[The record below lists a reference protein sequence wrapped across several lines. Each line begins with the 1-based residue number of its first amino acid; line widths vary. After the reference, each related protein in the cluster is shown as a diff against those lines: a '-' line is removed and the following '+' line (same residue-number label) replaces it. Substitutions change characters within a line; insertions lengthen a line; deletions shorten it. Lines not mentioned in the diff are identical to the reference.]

1 MPIMPVYNC
10 FNPVLRQK
18 TKKIENIDDKLI
30 EIINDMFETMYNA
43 DGIGLAANQVGLD
56 ISLFVMDSAA
66 KSDDDGNY
74 SPIVLIN
81 PEIISS
87 SEEKS
92 FYQEGCLSIP
102 KVYEDVERPKEIE
115 VKYYD
120 QNMKEVIT
128 TLNALQARIFQHE
141 LDHLNGVLFFDRI
154 TPLKKAL
161 LRNKLK
167 MVERNRIE
175 TRYDMIDA
183 KGNLIKGVEEED

>member
-30 EIINDMFETMYNA
+30 VIIKDMFETMYNA

-66 KSDDDGNY
+66 KSDDDSNY

>member
-66 KSDDDGNY
+66 KSDDNSKY

-81 PEIISS
+81 PEIINP

-141 LDHLNGVLFFDRI
+141 LDHLNGVCFDTKVGKVSLQLAQKRR
-154 TPLKKAL
+154 KKF
-161 LRNKLK
+161 K
-167 MVERNRIE
+167 
-175 TRYDMIDA
+175 
-183 KGNLIKGVEEED
+183 

>member
-10 FNPVLRQK
+10 FNPLLRQK
-18 TKKIENIDDKLI
+18 TKKIENIDDNLI
-30 EIINDMFETMYNA
+30 KIINDMFDTMYNA
-43 DGIGLAANQVGLD
+43 DGIGLAANQVGIEL
-56 ISLFVMDSAA
+56 SLFVMDSAA
-66 KSDDDGNY
+66 KSDDNSKY

-81 PEIISS
+81 PEIVNPSD
-87 SEEKS
+87 EKS

-120 QNMKEVIT
+120 ENMKEIR
-128 TLNALQARIFQHE
+128 TLLNDLPARIFQHE
-141 LDHLNGVLFFDRI
+141 LDHLNGLLFFDRI

-175 TRYDMIDA
+175 TKYDMIDA
-183 KGNLIKGVEEED
+183 KGKLIKGVQEED

>member
-66 KSDDDGNY
+66 KSDDDSNY

-120 QNMKEVIT
+120 QDMKEVIT
-128 TLNALQARIFQHE
+128 MLNALPARIFQHE
-141 LDHLNGVLFFDRI
+141 LDHLNGLLFFDRI

>member
-18 TKKIENIDDKLI
+18 TKKIEYIDDKLI
-30 EIINDMFETMYNA
+30 VIIKDMFETMYNA

-66 KSDDDGNY
+66 KSDDDSNY

>member
-66 KSDDDGNY
+66 KSDDDSNY

>member
-66 KSDDDGNY
+66 KSDDDSNY
-74 SPIVLIN
+74 YPIVLIN

>member
-1 MPIMPVYNC
+1 MPIYNC
-10 FNPVLRQK
+10 FNPLLRQK
-18 TKKIENIDDKLI
+18 AKKIENIDDKLLN
-30 EIINDMFETMYNA
+30 IIKDMFETMYNA

-66 KSDDDGNY
+66 KKDDDSQY

-115 VKYYD
+115 VRYFD
-120 QNMKEVIT
+120 QNMKENIIT
-128 TLNALQARIFQHE
+128 LGELPARIFQHE

-175 TRYDMIDA
+175 TIYDMIDA
-183 KGNLIKGVEEED
+183 KGNLIKGIEEED